1 MTSFLSIAIPQA
13 FLTQLYNVDTLLT
26 TMLQT
31 QITVLFYVIITPTS
45 RYKLMKTETNQVKAC
60 EIFRQRQL
68 LPQKKIMRIK
78 SQESHQ

>member
-1 MTSFLSIAIPQA
+1 MTSFLSIPIPQA

-31 QITVLFYVIITPTS
+31 QITIPFYVIITPTS
-45 RYKLMKTETNQVKAC
+45 RYKLMKTETNQVRAC
-60 EIFRQRQL
+60 EIFRQKQL
-68 LPQKKIMRIK
+68 LPQKKTMKIK